1 MAAPDLVKAVVAY
14 EPGQLAF
21 PEAEQLADVPFRNE
35 LAGQM
40 QVPIIVSQDEFRKLT
55 RMPIIVIYGD
65 NISTELSDGFNVEVW
80 RMSLARARQFVD
92 TVNKYG
98 SDAPLV
104 VLPEIGIKG
113 NTHAPFA
120 DLNNQEIAAHLE
132 QWLQSKGLDGRSAPH
147 NGPGKKT
154 VGLSIPLSR

>member
-1 MAAPDLVKAVVAY
+1 MAALDQVKAVVAY
-14 EPGQLAF
+14 VPGELVC
-21 PEAEQLADVPFRNE
+21 PEEEKLVDVPFRNE
-35 LAGQM
+35 LEGERLQ
-40 QVPIIVSQDEFRKLT
+40 PIIVSQEEFRKLT

-65 NISTELSDGFNVEVW
+65 NIGTELSDVFNVEVW
-80 RMSLARARQFVD
+80 RMSMARARQFVD

-98 SDAPLV
+98 GDATLV

-120 DLNNQEIAAHLE
+120 DLNNLEIAAHLE

-147 NGPGKKT
+147 NGPGKKSVDMT
-154 VGLSIPLSR
+154 IPLSR